1 MSLSVANPDAR
12 PAHAHLDPPVG
23 QRAARMPAPAPCRV
37 TAVSG
42 ATAGAPTVRCT
53 AVPLDLA
60 PPLAPGA
67 RGAVE
72 LDVDIRAP
80 DDFDRFGKGG
90 HRLALFSNALP
101 ALAHRE
107 GGRWRLD
114 RYFASG
120 ETWTYPAADYVVR
133 LTPAR
138 GRGRGGARRPR
149 RPADSAALSRGR
161 DYSWAAGTRLRRLRG
176 RVAGVDVT
184 VWASRRRPRV
194 PLGFRGPLRPVG
206 AQMRYALQR
215 VRTRLPQLERRYGA
229 YGWPD
234 LQVVLTDAAGMEHT
248 GLIMTP
254 PDDYVISHELAHEWW
269 FALIGDDQAAA
280 PWLDEGFATYAEWRV
295 RGTAF
300 PCGRLG
306 RFGRHMSRSVDFF
319 RSRLANYGSVYWG
332 GGCLLVRL
340 ERRLGSAAFRRAL
353 REYAVGLRYGWSTA
367 EKFMAAMDAAA
378 APRRLDDL
386 WRAYRLRR

>member
-1 MSLSVANPDAR
+1 M
-12 PAHAHLDPPVG
+12 
-23 QRAARMPAPAPCRV
+23 
-37 TAVSG
+37 
-42 ATAGAPTVRCT
+42 
-53 AVPLDLA
+53 
-60 PPLAPGA
+60 
-67 RGAVE
+67 
-72 LDVDIRAP
+72 
-80 DDFDRFGKGG
+80 
-90 HRLALFSNALP
+90 
-101 ALAHRE
+101 
-107 GGRWRLD
+107 
-114 RYFASG
+114 
-120 ETWTYPAADYVVR
+120 
-133 LTPAR
+133 
-138 GRGRGGARRPR
+138 
-149 RPADSAALSRGR
+149 
-161 DYSWAAGTRLRRLRG
+161 
-176 RVAGVDVT
+176 DVT

-254 PDDYVISHELAHEWW
+254 PDDYVITHELAHEWW

-300 PCGRLG
+300 PCAAHRALRAAHEPRRRLLPLAA
-306 RFGRHMSRSVDFF
+306 RSTTA
-319 RSRLANYGSVYWG
+319 RVYWG

-353 REYAVGLRYGWSTA
+353 RAYAVGLRYGWSTA